1 MFAAT
6 LLYINIFQNK
16 KDAGGH
22 PFSFNIINLLLIFF
36 LAVDINAEHF

>member
-22 PFSFNIINLLLIFF
+22 PFFNLINIINLFSF
-36 LAVDINAEHF
+36 RGYKR

>member
-22 PFSFNIINLLLIFF
+22 PFSFNILIFF
-36 LAVDINAEHF
+36 LSVDINAEHF